1 MILRLFCILS
11 IAFLP
16 FCAGLSVPDSPRN
29 LKLDVKHV
37 NQPTASQVSGERPHP
52 LVLWH
57 GLGDSA
63 HSEGMD
69 QFALLIKDVHP
80 GIFVHS
86 ISLSDNQNDDRKAG
100 WFGEVNTQI
109 ETVAAQLA
117 EIPELAGGF
126 DAIGFSQGGQFL
138 RAYVE
143 RFNDPPV
150 RSLLTFG
157 SQHMGVSGLP
167 SCKPGDFLCWLA
179 RNAARR
185 GVYTNYAQTHIV
197 QAQYFRDPRT
207 VHDLESY
214 LAVNTFLTDINAEA
228 PDTGDVALYKKNLAS
243 LDALVLIL
251 FSEDQT
257 VVPKETSWFG
267 SYKAVNLSDPDSIK
281 EDETIIPLRQQP
293 IYQDDRIGLRTL
305 DESGR
310 IHFVTCEGA
319 HMRITDACWKP
330 LVLKFCG
337 NRRGLVDDAREL
349 VVQG

>member
-1 MILRLFCILS
+1 MVPRPLCVLS
-11 IAFLP
+11 IALLP
-16 FCAGLSVPDSPRN
+16 FCIALSVLESPQKLR
-29 LKLDVKHV
+29 LDVKHV
-37 NQPTASQVSGERPHP
+37 GLPAASDVSGKRPHP

-80 GIFVHS
+80 NIFVHS

-100 WFGEVNTQI
+100 WFGEVNAQV
-109 ETVAAQLA
+109 EQVAAQLA
-117 EIPELAGGF
+117 EIPELANGF

-167 SCKPGDFLCWLA
+167 ACKSGDFLCWLA

-185 GVYTNYAQTHIV
+185 GVYTSYAQTHII

-214 LAVNTFLTDINAEA
+214 LAANTFLTDINAEV
-228 PDTGDVALYKKNLAS
+228 PDTGDKALYKKNLAS

-251 FSEDQT
+251 FSEDET

-267 SYKAVNLSDPDSIK
+267 SYKTVNLSDPDSKK
-281 EDETIIPLRQQP
+281 EDETIVPMRQQP
-293 IYQDDRIGLRTL
+293 IYQDDLIGLRTL

-319 HMRITDACWKP
+319 HMRITEECWRP

-337 NRRGLVDDAREL
+337 NRRRLVDDAQEL
-349 VVQG
+349 MIQG

>member
-1 MILRLFCILS
+1 MIFLKQICLA
-11 IAFLP
+11 AFLP
-16 FCAGLSVPDSPRN
+16 FCIAISLRN
-29 LKLDVKHV
+29 SSQRLKLDEKHADLEPAF
-37 NQPTASQVSGERPHP
+37 QQLSGKPPHP

-69 QFALLIKDVHP
+69 EFAELIKEVHP
-80 GIFVHS
+80 GIFVYS
-86 ISLSDNQNDDRKAG
+86 ISLSDDQNDDKKAG
-100 WFGEVNTQI
+100 WVQFGEVNAQLEI
-109 ETVAAQLA
+109 VAADLSEVPQLRN
-117 EIPELAGGF
+117 GF

-167 SCKPGDFLCWLA
+167 GCKTGDFWCWLA
-179 RNAARR
+179 RNAALR
-185 GVYTNYAQTHIV
+185 GVYTAYAQTHII

-214 LAVNTFLTDINAEA
+214 LAANTFLADINAEVS
-228 PDTGDVALYKKNLAS
+228 DIGDVSMYKKNLAS
-243 LDALVLIL
+243 LDALVLVL
-251 FSEDQT
+251 FSEDKT
-257 VVPKETSWFG
+257 VVPKESGWFG
-267 SYKAVNLSDPDSIK
+267 SYKAAK
-281 EDETIIPLRQQP
+281 ADETIVPMRQQP

-310 IHFVTCEGA
+310 IHFATCEGP
-319 HMRITDACWKP
+319 HMRISDSCWKP
-330 LVLKFCG
+330 LVLRFCG
-337 NRRGLVDDAREL
+337 NRRGDMDSAQGL
-349 VVQG
+349 VVQD